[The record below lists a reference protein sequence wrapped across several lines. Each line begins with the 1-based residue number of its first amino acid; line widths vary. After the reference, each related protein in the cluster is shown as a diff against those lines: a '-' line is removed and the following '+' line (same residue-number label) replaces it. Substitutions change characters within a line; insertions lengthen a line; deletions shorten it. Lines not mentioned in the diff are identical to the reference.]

1 MFKFQTRLKLQLQ
14 LVFFSTTSSLRLCT
28 KAWLEELDLCGYPKC
43 STSSRMFGSMEIR
56 GGRVSNQD
64 KAETEPMQG
73 YKLWDAKGSTGSWL
87 GFGVMIVLYSF
98 TLVHV

>member
-14 LVFFSTTSSLRLCT
+14 LVFFSTTSSLHLCT
-28 KAWLEELDLCGYPKC
+28 KAWLEELDLCGYPKR

-56 GGRVSNQD
+56 GGRVSIL
-64 KAETEPMQG
+64 EPRTEPMQG

-87 GFGVMIVLYSF
+87 GFGVMIALYSF